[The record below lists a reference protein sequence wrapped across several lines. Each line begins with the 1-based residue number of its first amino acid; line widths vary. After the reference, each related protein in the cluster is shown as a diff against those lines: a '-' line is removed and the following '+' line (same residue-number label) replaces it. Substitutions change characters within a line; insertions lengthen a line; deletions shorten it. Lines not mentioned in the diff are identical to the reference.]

1 MKIQHILAALW
12 IWPSVLSAQN
22 APDTASTNS
31 LNEVIISAS
40 KNEETR
46 RTVSQQVQLLTAKE
60 IRNAAAQT
68 TADLLSN
75 TAGVFVQRSQMG
87 GGSPV
92 LRGFEASRILLV
104 VDGVRMNN
112 LIYRSGHLQN
122 VLSVD
127 NNSLDRMEILFGPS
141 STVYGSDALGGVI
154 HMFTRKPLFAAT
166 DGTLN
171 VKVNAFTRFGSVND
185 ETTGHVSFN
194 VGGKKMASWTS
205 VTVSDFGDVRG
216 GANQNPFYEGEYG
229 VRPFYVETFNGVD
242 SLVKNDDRY
251 LQVQSAYRQIDLVQK
266 LEMKAGDF
274 TTHGLNLQ
282 FSTTNDVPRYD
293 RLTDPDGNGGLRNA
307 EWYYGPADRLM
318 MAYDFNTRMPGRFFS
333 QLHAGVNY
341 QQVEESRHQR
351 RFGRTGLQHRWEEV
365 GVTGAN
371 VDIRHLSEKHTLNVG
386 LDFQYNTLVSTAEE
400 ENIETG
406 EIKKLDTRYPDGDN
420 SMMNVAAYVS
430 HNWRINK
437 EVTITDGFRIGYT
450 TLASSFTDTTFFK
463 FPFRE
468 VNQNT
473 LVYSGSIGIIH
484 IANDDLKFSA
494 LLSTGFRVPN
504 VDDLAKIFETTPG
517 AVIVPNEEIKPEK
530 TVTGEIGITKIYN
543 GKTSWENTMFYTSF
557 YDVIVADKFN
567 YQGRDS
573 IVYDGVLSQ
582 VLANQNRDRAYIYG
596 FTSAYRT
603 KLLEDFTLSLQATY
617 TYGRVKT
624 DSSDVPLDHIPPF
637 YARLG
642 MTYSHK
648 KFSADFFINYNGW
661 KKLKDYSAS
670 GEDNL
675 QYATPEG
682 MPAWITLN
690 MRATYQLHKLISL
703 QMGVDNIFDT
713 QYRVFAS
720 GINGPGRN
728 IFGTLRFTF

>member
-1 MKIQHILAALW
+1 MKVKHLVAICYLW
-12 IWPSVLSAQN
+12 PTVIFAQTT
-22 APDTASTNS
+22 PDTAATNS
-31 LNEVIISAS
+31 LNEIIISAN
-40 KNEETR
+40 KGEETR
-46 RTVSQQVQLLTAKE
+46 RTVSQQIQLLTAKQ
-60 IRNAAAQT
+60 IRTAAAQT

-127 NNSLDRMEILFGPS
+127 NNSLDRLEVLFGPS

-154 HMFTRKPLFAAT
+154 HMFTRKPELAEANER
-166 DGTLN
+166 LKL
-171 VKVNAFTRFGSVND
+171 KVNAFTRFGSVND
-185 ETTGHVSFN
+185 ERTGHVSFN
-194 VGGKKMASWTS
+194 LGGKKLASFTS
-205 VTVSDFGDVRG
+205 FTFSDFGDLRSG
-216 GANQNPFYEGEYG
+216 TNQNPFYDGEIG

-251 LQVQSAYRQIDLVQK
+251 LQVQTAYRQLDLVQK
-266 LEMKAGDF
+266 FLYQTNER
-274 TTHGLNLQ
+274 THHGLNIQ

-293 RLTDPDGNGGLRNA
+293 RLTDKDGGGLRNA

-318 MAYDFNTRMPGRFFS
+318 IAYDYNTRMPERFFS
-333 QLHAGVNY
+333 QLHAGVNH
-341 QQVEESRHQR
+341 QMVAESRHQR
-351 RFGRTGLQHRWEEV
+351 RFGQTGLQNRWEEV

-371 VDIRHLSEKHTLNVG
+371 IDIRHLSEKHTLNVG
-386 LDFQYNTLVSTAEE
+386 LDFQYNTLTSTAEE
-400 ENIETG
+400 KDIITG
-406 EIKKLDTRYPDGDN
+406 ATQPLDTRYPDGDN
-420 SMMNVAAYVS
+420 SMMNIAAFLS
-430 HNWRINK
+430 HNWRINNNL
-437 EVTITDGFRIGYT
+437 TLTDGFRIGYT
-450 TLASSFTDTTFFK
+450 TLSSTFIDTTFFK
-463 FPFRE
+463 LPFRE

-473 LVYSGSIGIIH
+473 VVYSGSAGIIH

-504 VDDLAKIFETTPG
+504 VDDLAKVFETAQG
-517 AVIVPNEEIKPEK
+517 AVIVPNGDIKPEK
-530 TVTGEIGITKIYN
+530 TVTGELGVTKIYN
-543 GKTSWENTMFYTSF
+543 GKTSWENTLYYTSF
-557 YDVIVADKFN
+557 YDVIVTDRFR
-567 YQGRDS
+567 YQGQDS

-596 FTSAYRT
+596 FTTAYRT
-603 KLLEDFTLSLQATY
+603 KLLEDFSLSIQATY

-642 MTYSHK
+642 MTYNYK
-648 KFSADFFINYNGW
+648 KFSTDFFMNYNGW
-661 KKLKDYSAS
+661 KKLKDYSGS

-675 QYATPEG
+675 QYATSEG
-682 MPAWITLN
+682 MPAWFTVN
-690 MRATYQLHKLISL
+690 MRATYELHKLISIQL
-703 QMGVDNIFDT
+703 GVDNIFDT

-720 GINGPGRN
+720 GMNAPGRN
-728 IFGTLRFTF
+728 VFGTLRFTL